1 MDIEDKRVTRSMSK
15 RNNPTTNQYNIIIN
29 KRIKQLKRTDL
40 ENIVKYS
47 FSKYIVNDDEIVNK
61 IKKNDKNINELKI
74 TNVKQKKNKK
84 TKKKEIVNEEDEED
98 EEYEEDEED
107 EEDEYDEEDEDDED
121 EEDDEDD
128 EDDEEDEDDEIHDY
142 YTNIDNEF
150 KTTENYFKSLNK
162 DDQLKIIELEKKI
175 HKLQKY
181 DIPIKYQILQ
191 SNLDIDIKCKCMEKL
206 EILQTSESE
215 SEEIQKIK
223 IWLDTILKIPFGI
236 FKKSPITLTN
246 SSHEINNYLS
256 NIYNKLHESIYGQTD
271 AKCQILQYISQ
282 CISNPNCAGNV
293 IGLCGPPGCG
303 KTTLIKHGV
312 SKAIDQPFGFV
323 TLGGL
328 RGSNT
333 FHGES
338 PCWIGSKWGNIVD
351 ILIQSK
357 CMNPIIYLDE
367 LDKVSATSEGREI
380 ISVLTHITDPSQNT
394 EFHDRYFSNINFDIS
409 KCLFIFSYNDESKI
423 DPILKDRIK
432 VIYTKGYSIKEK
444 LVIAKKHL
452 IPDILENIGIKTD
465 EVIFNDEMIKY
476 IVDKTDKE
484 KGVRNLKRSF
494 ETIFSKINV
503 IKLNACNMIDLPFK
517 IKDFKLPLTLT
528 NEIVKTLLDDKKEP
542 DVPPDF
548 MYM

>member
-1 MDIEDKRVTRSMSK
+1 MSDLEDNDVEDQRITRSMSK
-15 RNNPTTNQYNIIIN
+15 RSNSLNNQYDNILD
-29 KRIKQLKRTDL
+29 KRIKKLKRSEL

-47 FSKYIVNDDEIVNK
+47 FSKYIVNDNDIVNEINK
-61 IKKNDKNINELKI
+61 SDKNINEIQI
-74 TNVKQKKNKK
+74 TNIKQKKK
-84 TKKKEIVNEEDEED
+84 KKKELVNEEDSENIEEISD
-98 EEYEEDEED
+98 EDDDYEDNEDNEYEDD
-107 EEDEYDEEDEDDED
+107 DEYEDEDDEY
-121 EEDDEDD
+121 
-128 EDDEEDEDDEIHDY
+128 EDEINDY
-142 YTNIDNEF
+142 YETIENEI
-150 KTTENYFKSLNK
+150 KPNENYFKSLEK
-162 DDQLKIIELEKKI
+162 EEQLKIIELEKKI
-175 HKLQKY
+175 QKLQKY

-191 SNLDIDIKCKCMEKL
+191 SNLDINIKCICMEKL
-206 EILQTSESE
+206 EILQCSESE
-215 SEEIQKIK
+215 SDEIQKIK
-223 IWLDTILKIPFGI
+223 IWLETILKIPFGI
-236 FKKSPITLTN
+236 FKNSAITLNN
-246 SSHEINNYLS
+246 SLTDINEYIF
-256 NIYNKLHESIYGQTD
+256 NIYNKLNESLYGQTA

-312 SKAIDQPFGFV
+312 SKAIDRPFGFI

-328 RGSNT
+328 RGSNI

-367 LDKVSATSEGREI
+367 LDKVSTASEGKEI
-380 ISVLTHITDPSQNT
+380 VSVLTHITDPSQNT

-432 VIYTKGYSIKEK
+432 VIYTKGYSVKEK
-444 LVIAKKHL
+444 LVISKKHL
-452 IPDILENIGIKTD
+452 IPDILENIGIKR
-465 EVIFNDEMIKY
+465 EELVFNDDIIRY
-476 IVDKTDKE
+476 IIDKTNKE

-503 IKLNACNMIDLPFK
+503 VKMNACNLIDLPFK

-528 NEIVKTLLDDKKEP
+528 NEIVNILLDEKKQ
-542 DVPPDF
+542 DYDSPPNG

>member
-1 MDIEDKRVTRSMSK
+1 MSDLEDNDVEDKRITRSMSK
-15 RNNPTTNQYNIIIN
+15 RPNSLNNQYDNILN
-29 KRIKQLKRTDL
+29 NRIKKLKREEL

-47 FSKYIVNDDEIVNK
+47 FSKYIINDNDIVNE
-61 IKKNDKNINELKI
+61 INNSDKNVNEIQI
-74 TNVKQKKNKK
+74 TNIKQK
-84 TKKKEIVNEEDEED
+84 TKKESESDNSSSNNEESEYED
-98 EEYEEDEED
+98 ENEDEDED
-107 EEDEYDEEDEDDED
+107 YEDEDDDDDFED
-121 EEDDEDD
+121 
-128 EDDEEDEDDEIHDY
+128 DDEINEY
-142 YTNIDNEF
+142 YTTIENEI
-150 KTTENYFKSLNK
+150 KPNENYFKSLEK
-162 DDQLKIIELEKKI
+162 EEQLKIIELEKKI
-175 HKLQKY
+175 QKLQKY

-191 SNLDIDIKCKCMEKL
+191 SNLDINIKCICMEKL
-206 EILQTSESE
+206 ETLQCSESE
-215 SEEIQKIK
+215 SDEIQKIK
-223 IWLDTILKIPFGI
+223 IWLETILKIPFGI
-236 FKKSPITLTN
+236 FKNSPITLNNT
-246 SSHEINNYLS
+246 STEINEYLF
-256 NIYNKLHESIYGQTD
+256 NIYNKLNESLYGQTA

-312 SKAIDQPFGFV
+312 SKAIDRPFGFI

-328 RGSNT
+328 RGSNI

-338 PCWIGSKWGNIVD
+338 PVWIGSKWGNIVD

-367 LDKVSATSEGREI
+367 LDKISTATEGKEI

-432 VIYTKGYSIKEK
+432 VIYTKGYSVKDK
-444 LVIAKKHL
+444 LVISKKHL
-452 IPDILENIGIKTD
+452 IPDILENIGIKR
-465 EVIFNDEMIKY
+465 EELVFNDDIIRY
-476 IVDKTDKE
+476 IIDKTNKE

-503 IKLNACNMIDLPFK
+503 VKMNACNLIDLPFK

-528 NEIVKTLLDDKKEP
+528 NEIVNILLDEKKL
-542 DVPPDF
+542 DYDSPPDG